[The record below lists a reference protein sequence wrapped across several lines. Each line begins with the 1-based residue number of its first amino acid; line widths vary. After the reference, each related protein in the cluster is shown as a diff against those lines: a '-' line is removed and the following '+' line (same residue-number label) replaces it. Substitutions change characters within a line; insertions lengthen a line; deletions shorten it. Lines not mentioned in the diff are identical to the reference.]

1 VRRLFWVALGLG
13 AGAASAIIASR
24 FVRRQTA
31 KVAPATI
38 AREARGS
45 VVDLAKLV
53 SESIN
58 EGKVAMRQRELEL
71 RSELEDSER
80 HAGGKLD
87 EDESP
92 SLL

>member
-1 VRRLFWVALGLG
+1 MRRLFWVALGLG

-24 FVRRQTA
+24 FVRKQTA
-31 KVAPATI
+31 KVAPATL
-38 AREARGS
+38 AREARGGMM
-45 VVDLAKLV
+45 DLAKLV

-58 EGKVAMRQRELEL
+58 EGKVAMQQRELEL
-71 RSELEDSER
+71 RSGFEEAEHDDAR
-80 HAGGKLD
+80 LD

>member
-1 VRRLFWVALGLG
+1 
-13 AGAASAIIASR
+13 
-24 FVRRQTA
+24 VRRQTA

-45 VVDLAKLV
+45 MVDLAKLV

-71 RSELEDSER
+71 RSELE
-80 HAGGKLD
+80 

>member
-31 KVAPATI
+31 KVAPANL

-45 VVDLAKLV
+45 MMDLARLV

-58 EGKVAMRQRELEL
+58 EGKVAMQQRELEL
-71 RSELEDSER
+71 RSELEDADR
-80 HAGGKLD
+80 HAGAGLD
-87 EDESP
+87 
-92 SLL
+92 

>member
-24 FVRRQTA
+24 FVRKQTA
-31 KVAPATI
+31 KVAPANI

-45 VVDLAKLV
+45 MLDLARLV

-58 EGKVAMRQRELEL
+58 QGKVAMQERELEL
-71 RSELEDSER
+71 RSVLEDADE
-80 HAGGKLD
+80 HAGAGV
-87 EDESP
+87 E
-92 SLL
+92 